1 MILKIYKYIS
11 ITILI
16 LMNAGL
22 IIIDRMHPVVYFYSI
37 ILIIAIYILNEFQ
50 KLNDTKENV
59 S

>member
-1 MILKIYKYIS
+1 
-11 ITILI
+11 
-16 LMNAGL
+16 MNAGL

>member
-1 MILKIYKYIS
+1 MIRLYKYI
-11 ITILI
+11 IILI
-16 LMNAGL
+16 LITMNAGL